1 MKPSVL
7 VYRDIPDDILTRLSA
22 ECDVRRVPEID
33 PAIDPSVKPL
43 LAGADAILG
52 SGGKIDA
59 RFLAMAPKLRVA
71 STITVGYD
79 NFDVSALSARNVV
92 LMHTPDVL
100 TETVADATMALVLAT
115 ARKMI
120 ISSERVKR
128 GEWTES
134 ITPDWYGCDVHHK
147 TMGIAGMGR
156 IGDALARQAHCGF
169 GMKVLYNARS
179 RHEKTEK
186 AYQAEYRSL
195 DALLAESDF
204 VCITLPLTAE
214 TRHLF
219 GREQFGKM
227 KRSAI
232 LVNIGRGAVIDE
244 AALAQALKEKT
255 ILAAGLDVF
264 EQEPL
269 PPDSP
274 LLSLDNVVLM
284 PHIGSATHETRYAMA
299 ACAADNILRAL
310 KGDVSQNCVNPQ
322 ALQQ

>member
-22 ECDVRRVPEID
+22 ECDVHRVAEID
-33 PAIDPSVKPL
+33 PDIDPSVKPL

-128 GEWTES
+128 GEWRES

-156 IGDALARQAHCGF
+156 IGDALA
-169 GMKVLYNARS
+169 
-179 RHEKTEK
+179 
-186 AYQAEYRSL
+186 
-195 DALLAESDF
+195 
-204 VCITLPLTAE
+204 
-214 TRHLF
+214 
-219 GREQFGKM
+219 
-227 KRSAI
+227 
-232 LVNIGRGAVIDE
+232 
-244 AALAQALKEKT
+244 LKDKT

-299 ACAADNILRAL
+299 ACAADNVLRAL

-322 ALQQ
+322 AQQQ

>member
-1 MKPSVL
+1 MKPSVV
-7 VYRDIPDDILTRLSA
+7 VYRDVPDDLLARLSA
-22 ECDVRRVPEID
+22 ECDVHRVPEID
-33 PAIDPSVKPL
+33 PYIDPSVKPL
-43 LAGADAILG
+43 LEQADAILG

-79 NFDVSALSARNVV
+79 NFDVTTLSEHNVV

-115 ARKMI
+115 ARRMI

-128 GEWTES
+128 GEWTQS

-147 TMGIAGMGR
+147 TMGIVGMGR
-156 IGDALARQAHCGF
+156 IGDALARRAHCGF
-169 GMKVLYNARS
+169 GMNILYHARS
-179 RHEKTEK
+179 RHEKTENT
-186 AYQAEYRSL
+186 YQAQYRSL
-195 DALLAESDF
+195 DALLSESDF
-204 VCITLPLTAE
+204 VCSTLPLTKE
-214 TRHLF
+214 TYHLF
-219 GREQFGKM
+219 GREQFEKM

-244 AALAQALKEKT
+244 TALAQALTDKT

-269 PPDSP
+269 SPDSP
-274 LLSLDNVVLM
+274 LLSLPNVVLM
-284 PHIGSATHETRYAMA
+284 PHIGSATHETRYGMA
-299 ACAADNILRAL
+299 ACAVDNVIRAL
-310 KGDVSQNCVNPQ
+310 NRDVSQNCVNPE
-322 ALQQ
+322 ALQH